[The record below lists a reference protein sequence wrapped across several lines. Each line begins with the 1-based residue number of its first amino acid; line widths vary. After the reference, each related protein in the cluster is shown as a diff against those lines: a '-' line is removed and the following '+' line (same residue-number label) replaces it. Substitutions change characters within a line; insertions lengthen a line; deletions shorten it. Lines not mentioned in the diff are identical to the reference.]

1 MLTDAIAELF
11 TQYVDDSDQTFMD
24 DATKVNFLNIAY
36 RELAYQICEADSNI
50 YAQQQ
55 VYINI
60 NDDELDLAAVPIPV
74 GNKIMGPNPDTVRL
88 YRLMRVSRSETNGD
102 VRYYLQSCNSIV
114 EVRNDVNRYMLK
126 GTKLLF
132 SEQQDNILVEYVG
145 FLTSPFDALNIVAGG
160 GVFLDDVCSYFGDL
174 IALLAAKHY
183 QIKDFAQNPIL
194 MGQLST
200 RQNDLESYLMTGKN
214 WNSSNQVVGTDE
226 LTYLGY

>member
-50 YAQQQ
+50 YAQQET
-55 VYINI
+55 YINI
-60 NDDELDLAAVPIPV
+60 NDDELDLATTVL
-74 GNKIMGPNPDTVRL
+74 GNKIMGPNLDTTRL

-145 FLTSPFDALNIVAGG
+145 FLTDPFTVGNIISGA

-194 MGQLST
+194 MGQLNT

>member
-50 YAQQQ
+50 YAQQET
-55 VYINI
+55 YINI
-60 NDDELDLAAVPIPV
+60 NDDEIDLATTVL
-74 GNKIMGPNPDTVRL
+74 GNKIMGPNIDTTRL

-126 GTKLLF
+126 GSKLLF

-145 FLTSPFDALNIVAGG
+145 FLTDPFTTVNIASGA